1 MKTGGLC
8 FSSTGNFP
16 PRMISAARYGDLVS
30 MLQVFFC
37 SIVKDISAFLPLV
50 INLGLK

>member
-16 PRMISAARYGDLVS
+16 PHMISTARYGELVS
-30 MLQVFFC
+30 ILQFFC
-37 SIVKDISAFLPLV
+37 SVVKDLSAFLPLV
-50 INLGLK
+50 LNLG